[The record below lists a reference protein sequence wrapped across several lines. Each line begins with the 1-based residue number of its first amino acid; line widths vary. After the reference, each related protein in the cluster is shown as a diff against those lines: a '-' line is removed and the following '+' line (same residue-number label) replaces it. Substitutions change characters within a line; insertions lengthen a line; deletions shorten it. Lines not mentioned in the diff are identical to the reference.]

1 MTGISGTNN
10 FMNFQFK
17 MANLYL
23 KKLSNIDT
31 KKVNKNSWNIL
42 FIDAE
47 LNMIGKKFK
56 EKIGSGIT
64 LTNNEI
70 KVIMK
75 VIKS

>member
-10 FMNFQFK
+10 SMNFQFK

-31 KKVNKNSWNIL
+31 EKVNNNSWNII

-70 KVIMK
+70 N
-75 VIKS
+75 